1 MAQAKKKK
9 KKKQVNKWILLI
21 IGFAV
26 FLILSVIGGY
36 FALLYAGGKMVD
48 MDENKLS
55 DIKLEATKI
64 IDVNGKELSKLYVLE
79 DREYVTI
86 DKVPEKLVQAF
97 VAVEDRRFFDHNG
110 VDMIRIGGAIWKD
123 IRAGSAVEGA
133 STITQQLAKNVFL
146 SHEKT
151 FWRKTKEVSIAINLE
166 NRFTKD
172 QIMEMYLNKIYLGH
186 GAYGVKA
193 AANLYFGKEK
203 AEHLDTLT
211 TAEIAQLAAIPKG
224 PSIYSPF
231 KNPTKS
237 KERRDTIIRLMAEQG
252 IITVQEKEM
261 AQQEPLPVEKSIGGN
276 KAYQAFLD
284 YVVDEAEERYGIAE
298 NELYSGGY
306 QIYTT
311 LNTNVQD
318 AMVKNFANAKN
329 FPKDG
334 KTNQVE
340 AGMVV
345 VDAKTGGI
353 AGIVG
358 GRNYVHKGWNNA
370 LSLHQPGSSFKPLAV
385 FAPALDTGKWHAGS
399 MLSNKRQ
406 SFNGYEPRN
415 WNNQY
420 SESIRLDKAVQMSL
434 NVPTVWLLNEIG
446 IDTSLKY
453 IKDFGISLDP
463 TDRNLSIALGGLHK
477 GTSPLRMAQA
487 YTAFTN
493 GGKVKEAYAIDKI
506 KDLRTGKEETRPVK
520 ETQAISPN
528 AAWEMHELLRN
539 AVQSGTGTSAK
550 MKNWPVAGKTGTTQS
565 ALSSKANKDAWFVGY
580 NPRYIGSIWMGFP
593 KEDEGHIMYDG
604 SSKTAHMFSVIMQ
617 DALKNEKPMDFE
629 RPNGVSDRQ
638 EVEENQEV
646 ETTPPALSVRLT
658 IEGSQPVALLMWD
671 DANEKTTGYDVMRY
685 LNNPES
691 AEKVSSK
698 QGGKTFVDPVK
709 EGVLYKYFVV
719 PYDENGNP
727 GSPSNIG
734 EVSTKQLEELLQ
746 NGENQHEENN
756 NGDNNNSTDGDQ
768 SPNNGSNGSA
778 EQEGNGNGNVDNGEN
793 SNSTPQGLPN
803 GNNGGNN
810 QDNGQGNGSS
820 GNGVDPNAN
829 NQRPA
834 DIPDPN
840 QSVDPYQ
847 QGAGN

>member
-9 KKKQVNKWILLI
+9 KKKLVNKWILLI

-48 MDENKLS
+48 MDENKLK

-86 DKVPEKLVQAF
+86 DKVPKKLVDAF
-97 VAVEDRRFFDHNG
+97 VAVEDKRFFEHNG

-123 IRAGSAVEGA
+123 IRAGSTVEGA

-193 AANLYFGKEK
+193 AANYYFGKEK

-224 PSIYSPF
+224 PTIYSPF
-231 KNPTKS
+231 KNPEKS

-252 IITVQEKEM
+252 IITVQEKET
-261 AQQEPLPVEKSIGGN
+261 AQQQSLPDPSREKAIGGN

-298 NELYSGGY
+298 DELYSGGY
-306 QIYTT
+306 LIYTT
-311 LNTNVQD
+311 LNTDVQD

-334 KTNQVE
+334 TTNKVDS
-340 AGMVV
+340 GMVV
-345 VDAKTGGI
+345 LDAKTGGI

-385 FAPALDTGKWHAGS
+385 YAPALDTGKWHAGS

-420 SESIRLDKAVQMSL
+420 SDSIRMDKAVQMSL
-434 NVPTVWLLNEIG
+434 NIPTVWLLNEIG
-446 IDTSLKY
+446 IDKSLKY
-453 IKDFGISLDP
+453 IKDFGITLDP

-493 GGKVKEAYAIDKI
+493 GGKVKEAHAIDKI
-506 KDLRTGKEETRPVK
+506 KDIRTGREETRPVK

-565 ALSSKANKDAWFVGY
+565 ALSSSANKDAWFVGY

-593 KEDEGHIMYDG
+593 KEDKGHIMYDG

-617 DALKNEKPMDFE
+617 EALKNEKPTEFV
-629 RPNGVSDRQ
+629 RPDGVADHQ
-638 EVEENQEV
+638 KVEETQE
-646 ETTPPALSVRLT
+646 EATTPPSLSVRLT
-658 IEGSQPVALLMWD
+658 IEGSQPVALLMWED
-671 DANEKTTGYDVMRY
+671 TNEKTTGYDVMRY
-685 LNNPES
+685 LNSPES
-691 AEKVSSK
+691 AEKISSK
-698 QGGKTFVDPVK
+698 QSGKTFVDPVK

-727 GSPSNIG
+727 GSSSNIG
-734 EVSTKQLEELLQ
+734 EVNTKQLEELLQ
-746 NGENQHEENN
+746 NGENQNE
-756 NGDNNNSTDGDQ
+756 DNNNSTENGQ
-768 SPNNGSNGSA
+768 PPNNGSNGSN
-778 EQEGNGNGNVDNGEN
+778 EHDGNGNGDNTGN
-793 SNSTPQGLPN
+793 DNSTPPGLPN
-803 GNNGGNN
+803 GNN
-810 QDNGQGNGSS
+810 QDNGQGHGQGQGNDSS
-820 GNGVDPNAN
+820 GNGFDPNAN

-840 QSVDPYQ
+840 QTVDPNQ
-847 QGAGN
+847 QESGN